1 MPEEKRNVYIT
12 IHKSFVREGIPYVDR
27 NTGED
32 RTFNK
37 VILPKGT
44 TIAGQDVS
52 YFEFSPLFVNPS
64 KYKGENFRDIPLLAN
79 KEVWLRKDAIDAEGN
94 PVIGEDGKPVTE
106 VLKVMPAELKAAV
119 DEGRKQYLESLGE
132 RAKGAR
138 ESADALEHGS
148 ASRNAVARNDIA
160 F

>member
-1 MPEEKRNVYIT
+1 MLKLKIRT
-12 IHKSFVREGIPYVDR
+12 RS
-27 NTGED
+27 GEYHAELD
-32 RTFNK
+32 DSDLSNAVWFSATPF
-37 VILPKGT
+37 T
-44 TIAGQDVS
+44 TQVNELGCS
-52 YFEFSPLFVNPS
+52 LYFEMPLDVPEN
-64 KYKGENFRDIPLLAN
+64 GERQTKFEVGDIAWWPGVGALCIFYGPTPLS
-79 KEVWLRKDAIDAEGN
+79 
-94 PVIGEDGKPVTE
+94 GEDGKPVTE

-119 DEGRKQYLESLGE
+119 DEGRRQYLESLGE

>member
-1 MPEEKRNVYIT
+1 MAEREKERVHHDT
-12 IHKSFVREGIPYVDR
+12 QELRPRGIPYVDR

-79 KEVWLRKDAIDAEGN
+79 ERSGYARTPSTPRGIPLSARTAN
-94 PVIGEDGKPVTE
+94 P
-106 VLKVMPAELKAAV
+106 
-119 DEGRKQYLESLGE
+119 
-132 RAKGAR
+132 
-138 ESADALEHGS
+138 
-148 ASRNAVARNDIA
+148 
-160 F
+160 